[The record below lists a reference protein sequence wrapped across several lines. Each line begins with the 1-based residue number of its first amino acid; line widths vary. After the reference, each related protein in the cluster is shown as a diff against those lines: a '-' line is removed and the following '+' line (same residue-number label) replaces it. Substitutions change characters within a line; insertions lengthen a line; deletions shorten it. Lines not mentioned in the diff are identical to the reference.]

1 MVRAAIR
8 TRDAAFQQG
17 QPHMSDAPATGANSG
32 PLDPRLV
39 VLSRT
44 PLNAE
49 TPLAE
54 QVGVITPN
62 ELFYFRNRFNGVV
75 ISPDEWRL
83 TINGEVE
90 RPYELTYEQLRALPS
105 RTVLVT
111 LECAG
116 NGRTNFDP
124 TPEGEPWEYGAVST
138 AEWTGV
144 SLGTVLAAAGLT
156 TKAREIV
163 VESADKGRVDSTDR
177 VVPFARGMNL
187 ETALHPD
194 TLLAYS
200 MNGVTL
206 PVNHG
211 FPLRLVVSGWY
222 GMAAAKWVTNIRAVS
237 EPFVGFFQSERYIME
252 RPDKPNGPHDPV
264 TIIGVRSLFASVVD
278 GATLARGEHRLRG
291 LAWSGHAAVER
302 VEVSVDGGATWQ
314 PAELTSAPER
324 YAWRRWEFLWQ
335 ATSPG
340 PVRLQSRA
348 FDAAGNSQ
356 PAQAD
361 WNRLG
366 YANNAIQSVAVK
378 VE

>member
-1 MVRAAIR
+1 
-8 TRDAAFQQG
+8 
-17 QPHMSDAPATGANSG
+17 MSDSPATGANDG

-39 VLSRT
+39 VLTRT

-62 ELFYFRNRFNGVV
+62 ELFYFRNRFTGVV

-83 TINGEVE
+83 TIGGEVE
-90 RPYELTYEQLRALPS
+90 RPYELTYDQLRALPS

-124 TPEGEPWEYGAVST
+124 MPEGEPWEYGAVST

-156 TKAREIV
+156 SKAKEIV

-177 VVPFARGMNL
+177 VVPFARGMDL

-194 TLLAYS
+194 TLLAYA

-211 FPLRLVVSGWY
+211 FPLRLVVAGWY
-222 GMAAAKWVTNIRAVS
+222 GMAAAKWVTNIRAIS
-237 EPFVGFFQSERYIME
+237 EPFVGFFQTERYIME
-252 RPDKPNGPHDPV
+252 RPEKPNGPHDPV
-264 TIIGVRSLFASVVD
+264 RVIGVRSLFASVAE
-278 GATLARGEHRLRG
+278 GATLAPGEHRLRG
-291 LAWSGHAAVER
+291 LAWSGHAPVER

-314 PAELTSAPER
+314 PAELTSPPER

-335 ATSPG
+335 ASTPG
-340 PVRLQSRA
+340 PATLQSRA

-356 PAQAD
+356 PAKAD

-366 YANNAIQSVAVK
+366 YANNAVQSVPITVG
-378 VE
+378 